1 MQLHNND
8 LIVNYTALK
17 IKIKELVEASIINTE
32 DPNKK
37 EVARNFKASS
47 C

>member
-1 MQLHNND
+1 M
-8 LIVNYTALK
+8 
-17 IKIKELVEASIINTE
+17 KELVEASIVDTE

-37 EVARNFKASS
+37 EVARNFKALS